1 MVIGLTLQS
10 LVLLGVFSGLPH
22 LPHFGLRRT
31 PRPIP
36 TAADS
41 LPPPWK
47 TASRL
52 ALESTIVRTGLGGP
66 PTIGAARLTIQ
77 SDPRRVRVSMD
88 PDSGTVSAVTEVGE
102 FSVEPGAQ
110 VTLARYGAISARESF
125 RRQWAARSQQSV
137 ATLANAPASIPR
149 PTGLSFQFPSPL
161 PPKIQSLLGPGGPAL
176 NVSGSENIKLSGQ
189 SNWTN
194 QQTYLLTKRSLFPSL
209 DMQQD
214 LNIRL
219 EGQLSDRIRVNLLQN
234 SINPIPLQNRI
245 AINYHGDEDDLVQEF
260 DLGNTNLTLPNTQY
274 VSYSGRNE
282 GLFGA
287 KSALR
292 YGPLDLTMLA
302 SKQEGRS
309 ERASYTGGAS
319 KQSRPLNDMDYIRGT
334 YFFFYDPNDTTQ
346 VIDETS
352 IRVYRD
358 DNNYGV
364 ASNKIQGRAL
374 LDPRVL
380 GQASPA
386 DSDLASVHG
395 TFTLLN
401 PGAEKDYEILND
413 VYGPNFR
420 VIKLHQA
427 LTGDQC
433 LAATYRYQ
441 NILPGGARG
450 PVREMGQQDID
461 PTTCTDCAMKLIRA
475 PVSKVLPDSLNP
487 TVFAPRSKYAP
498 LNSVRELELRNF
510 YDLSGQR
517 IDPLTLKISI
527 RSGQSDPPV
536 TNLNLANGTPVPYLE
551 VLGLDNLDES
561 GGSPV
566 PGHDLRVDGT
576 LIVSN
581 TRLFVDYENGILF
594 FPDLRPFAPRLEGAS
609 ARPFE
614 QSISSALLRRATLN
628 GSLGDQNAPNVSVYD
643 KFNPQRN
650 IDSRYF
656 IDVDFT
662 AQRSGGDVYLGRSN
676 IVEGSDVVTINGQAL
691 ARDRDYTIDYELGR
705 VTLKRQLGPS
715 DNLNIDYSYAP
726 LFQQAGR
733 TLLGSAFKL
742 QGRDRSLGGAFIYE
756 SKGAQDL
763 KPRLGEEPSR
773 SVIGDL
779 NTSWDLK
786 PDWITRLVD
795 RLPGVRTTTPSELHV
810 QAEAGM
816 SFPNPNTRNEVFVD
830 DMEGVRDAVSVSMG
844 PERWRWS
851 SAPSVSD
858 GGVFRSAVEPDLLT
872 TFKNTE
878 IHWYSPLR
886 SVQERDLKPNLT
898 PGEGAQNYRQVLAIS
913 MPHPTT
919 GATPSDSIWAG
930 LTYPLDVVGLDV
942 SRSQFIELWVDDFN
956 DVAHARNQHVR
967 LHIDLGTVSED
978 QMRSP
983 DVVPDTL
990 LETEDRAPRDNQLTV
1005 TDKNNEDT
1013 GYDGLTSAQE
1023 VAAGRPV
1030 LDLTT
1035 ASPAD
1040 PEGDDFKSPD
1050 EHFGELDPHRYL
1062 YTNGTEGN
1070 KAFNPNPDTEDLNL
1084 NLILDTQEDYLEY
1097 TIDLG
1102 DTTFLVT
1109 DVQREAQLGRY
1120 PPVAADNGW
1129 RRYRIPLN
1137 DPRGV
1142 RHGSPNLTLARH
1154 VRVWLSGP
1162 FGGIFDQAQNQAVGG
1177 GTRPYLMLGGLDIV
1191 GSRWQSTDLTKA
1203 AADAGTTQTLD
1214 AVNNLD
1220 NADIYAPP
1228 FTPGQ
1233 TRNGNQEVTR
1243 REQSIALEF
1252 TQLQARDTLE
1262 AFKTF
1267 SIDEDYSRYGNLK
1280 WYVAGYNVLGHVPND
1295 SLRYFVRFS
1304 SDEIERN
1311 YYEVSAPVPPSSPAR
1326 SPGQIAWESASLK
1339 LTDISNLKLKTDYRD
1354 NDTIPYRFQVP
1365 NSQVR
1370 YAIMGRPSFT
1380 RLRRISFGLINHDT
1394 TFVYPEGQLWFNEI
1408 RATDIAKDVDKAGRM
1423 SVSGNL
1429 ANLMRYNLGLDGRG
1443 ADFLAVG
1450 QSRGSGN
1457 ATRTMNLGGS
1467 LDLHRF
1473 FEGTGIVLPSNFSY
1487 ADNSSK
1493 PRFTAGDDV
1502 VRLGALSEASETR
1515 SINRSWNL
1523 GYSRVWTDRSNP
1535 FLRFWLSGLTASVN
1549 GGQADNRSPT
1559 SIGTSRNFGAGVSY
1573 SLAPRRY
1580 LAVPLPLTALRMF
1593 PLPERA
1599 WWNYSLGT
1607 SRSLSVERLRDG
1619 SLGRTLSDVT
1629 GRTAG
1634 IDMGAD
1640 TRPIDMLHHHIE
1652 AHRNLTLPEP
1662 LLEHVGFIN
1671 LGRVVSWRQSL
1682 DASYTVNR
1690 GDWLRPTLTWNS
1702 GYSQSNGPELSPD
1715 LSVRSIGN
1723 GQSMRVGWDLPFEK
1737 LPSRAATPQD
1747 SGRAARPATWR
1758 SILGH
1763 LGTISADAQFNQT
1776 SGYSRLTGS
1785 PSFVYLFGF
1794 SSDPGLEGRRRVDP
1808 QINNNYNRNEDWRSG
1823 VRSRVTLLYGAVVS
1837 VRGDF
1842 SASHTLTNG
1851 IIGRRA
1857 AQHFPNLEFDYGQ
1870 VAHALRID
1878 RILLKPQL
1886 RTTYD
1891 RARTQDFLNNSQRPS
1906 TISTSSDW
1914 RPLLG
1919 LTGELKNGT
1928 RTDLQIERRVTQDEN
1943 HTLGNSLKTTR
1954 NSNLRLSLSRSYS
1967 QGQKV
1972 NFLGK
1977 ETTVHAT
1984 VGLGLNATYS
1994 RNSGEVK
2001 ILDASGHK
2009 TGEQSPF
2016 EDDRLSV
2023 NGTGSYGFSNNVTGN
2038 VLLGFGQDRDLVRDV
2053 IHRNVVVELRASFT
2067 F

>member
-1 MVIGLTLQS
+1 MVMGLTLQS
-10 LVLLGVFSGLPH
+10 LVLLGVFTGLPH
-22 LPHFGLRRT
+22 FPHFGLRHT
-31 PRPIP
+31 PRPTP

-52 ALESTIVRTGLGGP
+52 ALESQFVRSGLGGP
-66 PTIGAARLTIQ
+66 VVGPVRLQ
-77 SDPRRVRVSMD
+77 VQNDPRRLRVTMD
-88 PDSGTVSAVTEVGE
+88 PDSGTVSSVTEVGE

-110 VTLARYGAISARESF
+110 VTLTSYGSISAAETF
-125 RRQWAARSQQSV
+125 RRQWAKSSQQRLG
-137 ATLANAPASIPR
+137 TLANTPASAPR
-149 PTGLSFQFPSPL
+149 STGLSFQFPSPL
-161 PPKIQSLLGPGGPAL
+161 PSKIQSLLGPGGPAL

-189 SNWTN
+189 SNWSN
-194 QQTYLLTKRSLFPSL
+194 QQTYLLGQRPSLFPSL

-234 SINPIPLQNRI
+234 SINPIPLTNRI

-309 ERASYTGGAS
+309 ERASYAGGAT
-319 KQSRPLNDMDYIRGT
+319 KQSRPLVDMDYIHGT
-334 YFFFYDPNDTTQ
+334 YFFFYDPNDSTQ

-352 IRVYRD
+352 IRVFRD

-364 ASNKIQGRAL
+364 ASNKVLGRAL
-374 LDPRVL
+374 PDPRVL
-380 GQASPA
+380 NQPAPA
-386 DSDLASVHG
+386 DTDTVSVRG
-395 TFTLLN
+395 SFTLLT
-401 PGAEKDYEILND
+401 PGAEKDYEVLNN
-413 VYGPNFR
+413 VYGPDFR

-427 LTGDQC
+427 LFGDQV
-433 LAATYRYQ
+433 LAVTYRYQ
-441 NILPGGARG
+441 NLLPGGGLG
-450 PVREMGQQDID
+450 PVREMGEQDIA
-461 PTTCTDCAMKLIRA
+461 PGVCTDCPMKLLRVPA
-475 PVSKVLPDSLNP
+475 KGVKPDSLDP
-487 TVFAPRSKYAP
+487 SVFATRSRYAP
-498 LNSVRELELRNF
+498 LAGVRELELRNF

-517 IDPLTLKISI
+517 IDPVTLKISI
-527 RSGQSDPPV
+527 RRGQGDPPV
-536 TNLNLANGTPVPYLE
+536 TNLSLANGAPVPYIE

-576 LIVSN
+576 LITSN
-581 TRLFVDYENGILF
+581 TRLFVDYENGTLF
-594 FPDLRPFAPRLEGAS
+594 FPDLRPFAPRLFGAQ

-614 QSISSALLRRATLN
+614 QRIAAALLRRGALD
-628 GSLGDQNAPNVSVYD
+628 GSLGEQNAPNTNVYD

-656 IDVDFT
+656 VDVDFT
-662 AQRSGGDVYLGRSN
+662 AQKTGGDVYLGRSN
-676 IVEGSDVVTINGQAL
+676 IVEGSDIVTINGTPL
-691 ARDRDYTIDYELGR
+691 ARDRDYTIDYELGH

-715 DNLNIDYSYAP
+715 DNLNVDYSYAP

-742 QGRDRSLGGAFIYE
+742 QGRDRSVGGAFIYE

-763 KPRLGEEPSR
+763 RPRLGEEPSR

-779 NTSWDLK
+779 NTSWDMK

-795 RLPGVRTTTPSELHV
+795 HMPGVRTTTPSEFHV

-830 DMEGVRDAVSVSMG
+830 DMEGVRDAVSLSMG

-851 SAPSVSD
+851 SAPSLMI
-858 GGVFRSAVEPDLLT
+858 GGVAHPVVESGIGNHLR
-872 TFKNTE
+872 NTE

-886 SVQERDLKPNLT
+886 SVQEKDLKPNLT
-898 PGEGAQNYRQVLAIS
+898 VGQGAQNYRQVLALS
-913 MPHPTT
+913 LPRR
-919 GATPSDSIWAG
+919 PSGVPADTVLWAG
-930 LTYPLDVVGLDV
+930 LTYPLDVAGLDV
-942 SRSQFIELWVDDFN
+942 SRSQFIELWVN
-956 DVAHARNQHVR
+956 DWNDLVHVRNQNVK

-978 QMRSP
+978 EMRSP
-983 DVVPDTL
+983 QVVPDML
-990 LETEDRAPRDNQLTV
+990 LESEDRPPRDNQLTV
-1005 TDKNNEDT
+1005 TEKNNEDT
-1013 GYDGLTSAQE
+1013 GYDGLTSDQE
-1023 VAAGRPV
+1023 KAANLPV
-1030 LDLTT
+1030 LDLST
-1035 ASPAD
+1035 AGPAD
-1040 PEGDDFKSPD
+1040 PNGDDFQRPD
-1050 EHFGELDPHRYL
+1050 EHFVEIDPRRYL
-1062 YTNGTEGN
+1062 FTNGTEGN
-1070 KAFNPNPDTEDLNL
+1070 KSFNPTPDTEDLNL
-1084 NLILDTQEDYLEY
+1084 NQILDTQEDYIEY
-1097 TIDLG
+1097 TINLG
-1102 DTTFLVT
+1102 DTAYVVT
-1109 DVQREAQLGRY
+1109 DVQRESQLGRY

-1129 RRYRIPLN
+1129 RRYRIPIN
-1137 DPRGV
+1137 DPRAV
-1142 RHGSPNLTLARH
+1142 RFGSPNLTLARH
-1154 VRVWLSGP
+1154 VRVWLQDVLDVDQPAGNGFRP
-1162 FGGIFDQAQNQAVGG
+1162 FLMVGS
-1177 GTRPYLMLGGLDIV
+1177 LDIV
-1191 GSRWQSTDLTKA
+1191 GSRWQATDLPKA
-1203 AADAGTTQTLD
+1203 AVSAGTTQTLN

-1220 NADIYAPP
+1220 NADIYRPP

-1252 TQLQARDTLE
+1252 TRLQPRDTIE

-1280 WYVAGYNVLGHVPND
+1280 WYVAGYNVPGHVPND

-1326 SPGQIAWESASLK
+1326 DPSGIVWESTALK
-1339 LTDISNLKLKTDYRD
+1339 LTDISNLKLNVDYRD
-1354 NDTIPYRFQVP
+1354 NDTIAYRYQVP
-1365 NSQVR
+1365 NTQIR
-1370 YAIMGRPSFT
+1370 YAIKGRPSFT
-1380 RLRRISFGLINHDT
+1380 RLRRVSFGLINHDT

-1423 SVSGNL
+1423 QVSGNF
-1429 ANLMRYNLGLDGRG
+1429 ANLMRYNVSLDGRG

-1457 ATRTMNLGGS
+1457 ATRAVNLGGS
-1467 LDLHRF
+1467 FDLHRF
-1473 FEGTGIVLPSNFSY
+1473 FEGTGVVLPANFSY
-1487 ADNSSK
+1487 SDNSSK

-1515 SINRSWNL
+1515 SINRTWNV
-1523 GYSRVWTDRSNP
+1523 GFSRIWTDRSNP
-1535 FLRFWLSGLTASVN
+1535 FMRFWLSGLTASLS
-1549 GGQADNRSPT
+1549 GGQGDSRSPN
-1559 SIGTSRNFGAGVSY
+1559 SVGTSRNLGASVSY

-1580 LAVPLPLTALRMF
+1580 LPVHMPFTPLRLF

-1599 WWNYSLGT
+1599 WWNYGLST
-1607 SRSLSVERLRDG
+1607 SQSRSVERLRDG
-1619 SLGRTLSDVT
+1619 TLGRTLSDVT

-1634 IDMGAD
+1634 VDFGAD

-1662 LLEHVGFIN
+1662 LREQFGFVN
-1671 LGRVVSWRQSL
+1671 LGRVVSWRQSM
-1682 DASYTVNR
+1682 DASYTLNR

-1702 GYSQSNGPELSPD
+1702 GYNQNNGPELSPD
-1715 LSVRSIGN
+1715 LSVRAIGN
-1723 GQSMRVGWDLPFEK
+1723 GQTMRLNWDFPFER
-1737 LPSRAATPQD
+1737 LPTRVPATRD
-1747 SGRAARPATWR
+1747 SGRVARPAAWR
-1758 SILGH
+1758 GLLGH
-1763 LGTISADAQFNQT
+1763 LGTISADASFNQS
-1776 SGYSRLTGS
+1776 SGYTRVTGV

-1794 SSDPGLEGRRRVDP
+1794 SSDPGLEGPPRVVR
-1808 QINNNYNRNEDWRSG
+1808 QFGNNYNRNEDWRSG
-1823 VRSRVTLLYGAVVS
+1823 VRSRLSLLYGAVVS

-1842 SASHTLTNG
+1842 SGQHTLVNG

-1857 AQHFPNLEFDYGQ
+1857 AQHFPNLEFDYGR

-1878 RILLKPQL
+1878 RILQKPQL

-1891 RARTQDFLNNSQRPS
+1891 RAQTQDYLNNSRSPS
-1906 TISTSSDW
+1906 TVSTSSDW

-1919 LTGELKNGT
+1919 LTGEFKNGT
-1928 RTDLQIERRVTQDEN
+1928 RTDIQVERRVTQDEI
-1943 HTLGNSLKTTR
+1943 G
-1954 NSNLRLSLSRSYS
+1954 
-1967 QGQKV
+1967 
-1972 NFLGK
+1972 
-1977 ETTVHAT
+1977 
-1984 VGLGLNATYS
+1984 
-1994 RNSGEVK
+1994 
-2001 ILDASGHK
+2001 
-2009 TGEQSPF
+2009 
-2016 EDDRLSV
+2016 
-2023 NGTGSYGFSNNVTGN
+2023 
-2038 VLLGFGQDRDLVRDV
+2038 
-2053 IHRNVVVELRASFT
+2053 RAHV
-2067 F
+2067 